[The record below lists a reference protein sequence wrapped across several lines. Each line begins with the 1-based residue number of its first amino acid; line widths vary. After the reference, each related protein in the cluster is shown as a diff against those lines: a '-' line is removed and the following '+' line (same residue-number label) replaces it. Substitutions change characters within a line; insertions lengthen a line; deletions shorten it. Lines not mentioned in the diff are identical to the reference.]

1 MRAQRAQGHEGMAR
15 PANGSPQQGGDRGRP
30 EAAQPEVLGVP
41 QGRNRRRRPATTGA
55 GDGDFFPHRITGR
68 GVGGVLVADQVNGS
82 GPDKN
87 RNRIRILI

>member
-1 MRAQRAQGHEGMAR
+1 MRRWRGAPCPRHRMRAQRAQGHEGMAR

-55 GDGDFFPHRITGR
+55 GDGDFFP
-68 GVGGVLVADQVNGS
+68 AQDNGS
-82 GPDKN
+82 GSGWGAG
-87 RNRIRILI
+87 RGSG